1 MVIINRFRKVFFL
14 LPIYMYIYIFY
25 LEVTR
30 SSGFFVLFCFCFLI
44 IFRCYPEI
52 CKCTFPVLT
61 PSFYHLTIR
70 EARLRLPWPDM
81 SWCRLA
87 RWGSLG
93 TITSGIVGKNFFF
106 LFFFFFFISSGALIV
121 GECPCSISGHLC
133 QPCRRIRLEHKIIL
147 FIVGTYKHIKSISYP
162 LFSNS

>member
-1 MVIINRFRKVFFL
+1 MF
-14 LPIYMYIYIFY
+14 FY

-30 SSGFFVLFCFCFLI
+30 SSGFVLFCFILI

-106 LFFFFFFISSGALIV
+106 LFFFFFFISSGALSV
-121 GECPCSISGHLC
+121 GKCPYPISGQLPW
-133 QPCRRIRLEHKIIL
+133 PCRKIDYLIL
-147 FIVGTYKHIKSISYP
+147 NLFLLGTYNKYFTYSQIGSCSAGKACKYW
-162 LFSNS
+162 SNEILRVYFKQSR

>member
-1 MVIINRFRKVFFL
+1 MCV
-14 LPIYMYIYIFY
+14 YIYIYISIYIFIVFY

-30 SSGFFVLFCFCFLI
+30 SSGFVLVWFLI

-52 CKCTFPVLT
+52 YKCTFPVLT

-106 LFFFFFFISSGALIV
+106 PIFFFLISSGALSV
-121 GECPCSISGHLC
+121 GECPDPVSGQLC
-133 QPCRRIRLEHKIIL
+133 QPCRKNK
-147 FIVGTYKHIKSISYP
+147 T
-162 LFSNS
+162 